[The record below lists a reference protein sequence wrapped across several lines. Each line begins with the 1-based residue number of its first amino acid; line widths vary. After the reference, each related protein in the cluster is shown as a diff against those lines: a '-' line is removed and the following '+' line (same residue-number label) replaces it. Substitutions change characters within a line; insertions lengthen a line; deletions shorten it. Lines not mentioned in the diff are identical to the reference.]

1 METRKVVFG
10 SIEDCRKYLRYAESF
25 PYDLDLCYGSRVVDG
40 KSILGILSFGMMKKL
55 ELVLHTDDCCA
66 IERLME
72 KISFCFCDMVMA
84 EAM

>member
-1 METRKVVFG
+1 METRRVVFD

-55 ELVLHTDDCCA
+55 DLVLHTEDCCA
-66 IERLME
+66 IEKLME
-72 KISFCFCDMVMA
+72 NISFCSYNMKMKA
-84 EAM
+84 AM

>member
-72 KISFCFCDMVMA
+72 KISFCSCDMVMA

>member
-55 ELVLHTDDCCA
+55 ELVLHTEECCV
-66 IERLME
+66 IEEFLE
-72 KISFCFCDMVMA
+72 KISFCICDVEMA
-84 EAM
+84 EIV